1 MKYITKFIF
10 TFHGLFIDIFYFCF
24 QEQDTE
30 VVQDMEV
37 DRDTK
42 VDQDIEV
49 ESLLG
54 KLLKEIKPNLY
65 LEPIFYIKNK
75 ITY

>member
-1 MKYITKFIF
+1 
-10 TFHGLFIDIFYFCF
+10 
-24 QEQDTE
+24 
-30 VVQDMEV
+30 MEV

-54 KLLKEIKPNLY
+54 KLLKEIKPNWY